1 MGPGRRPGPYPVCGD
16 PERKLAFSRDGL
28 EYWPFSRGS
37 PDRDEA
43 SFLLRHE
50 RARGTLST
58 GAPFA
63 LSIGVAATTL
73 TVGQTTQATATVY
86 TDRRAI
92 LTGAAISWTTGNS
105 GAASVSSSGLVTAL
119 APGITMISA
128 TVEGATG
135 WGFVEV
141 VPP

>member
-1 MGPGRRPGPYPVCGD
+1 LRR
-16 PERKLAFSRDGL
+16 SRA
-28 EYWPFSRGS
+28 E
-37 PDRDEA
+37 
-43 SFLLRHE
+43 
-50 RARGTLST
+50 TCV
-58 GAPFA
+58 FA
-63 LSIGVAATTL
+63 LFLPATTL

-92 LTGAAISWTTGNS
+92 LTGAAISWTTENS

-128 TVEGATG
+128 TVEGVTG

>member
-1 MGPGRRPGPYPVCGD
+1 
-16 PERKLAFSRDGL
+16 
-28 EYWPFSRGS
+28 
-37 PDRDEA
+37 
-43 SFLLRHE
+43 
-50 RARGTLST
+50 
-58 GAPFA
+58 

-128 TVEGATG
+128 TVEGVTG